1 MVDHLVQGRYNIR
14 DTQRQPY
21 YMYAID
27 LKLVYDCWDRISNTF
42 QNHILPKLQRE
53 ITALFQQQQ
62 TRSAHSTLFSPKI
75 GFFLFDQHA
84 CYFPYYSHDKE
95 CNRNDNNI
103 NKSESEKPKLQ
114 LAVMADMC
122 EDPFCPM
129 PLDMICYDIVTNNTT
144 NDLSKSCF
152 HLLLEAIPN
161 LVLGMAPATTSSAAA
176 VGAVMTVLHCA
187 LGSTGGRGSIL
198 TLYQGIMCKPTTTII
213 LKSQQ
218 QHQQLKELLIA
229 ERKFYERLGEQYHKA
244 SIRLDVLLV
253 VVQKQK
259 YSHTPSSIN
268 LLTLISH
275 VCNTTCGKL
284 RKIHLDPA
292 PIVAA
297 TEECPLAL
305 EMSKLCTIVDTA
317 TDAVLKLRMSNGI
330 RLNSHRPFSA
340 RQVSGQCIV
349 VNDLESPELEMS
361 HVGAESCIMMNLEH
375 SSGASLESK
384 VFFQVAL
391 LYTTPLGQRR
401 VRVMNLCLNT
411 TATPSMV
418 FRNADY
424 CSLSAML
431 SRHLVSEFWESYY
444 DNHYKC
450 EHDNSTATILALEG
464 ARSQLVDTVVQILT
478 CYRLHTT
485 ASKSPSGQLILPET
499 LQLLPL
505 WSLSVLKSAS
515 LRGNIRGRTTWDDR
529 IYHLQALLE
538 SNPSIVTLLVHP
550 NMYRVDKLGTGQGE
564 WVSHIQKDVQ
574 AILNSKSMDT
584 SQPYFQLP
592 ETIPCSMSCMEDDG
606 VYVIDDAFTLYVYV
620 GKSVSSEIMSEL
632 FDATSPIE
640 LNSKRVASEGT
651 GVVGLD
657 WIRKDSAL
665 GERVRA
671 VLFALRNW
679 FDKERPT
686 STPVVLQNGVDLDN
700 TNSNVLQYLL
710 VDDPYPEE
718 EEKGYVDF
726 LCMLHKRIKQQVD
739 KEQNRL

>member
-1 MVDHLVQGRYNIR
+1 
-14 DTQRQPY
+14 
-21 YMYAID
+21 MYAID

-42 QNHILPKLQRE
+42 QNHILPRLQRE
-53 ITALFQQQQ
+53 TTVLFQQQQ
-62 TRSAHSTLFSPKI
+62 TTSPHSTPFSPKI

-84 CYFPYYSHDKE
+84 CYFPYYSDDNE

-103 NKSESEKPKLQ
+103 NNNSKSEEPKLQ

-129 PLDMICYDIVTNNTT
+129 PLDMICYDIATNSIT
-144 NDLSKSCF
+144 NDLSKSLF
-152 HLLLEAIPN
+152 HQLLEAIPN

-176 VGAVMTVLHCA
+176 IGAVMTVLHCA

-198 TLYQGIMCKPTTTII
+198 SLYQGFMGKPTTTII

-229 ERKFYERLGEQYHKA
+229 DRKFYERLGEKYHKA
-244 SIRLDVLLV
+244 SIRLDVVLV
-253 VVQKQK
+253 VVPKQK

-275 VCNTTCGKL
+275 LCNTTCGKL

-340 RQVSGQCIV
+340 RQVSGQSIV

-361 HVGAESCIMMNLEH
+361 HIGAESCIVMNLEH

-384 VFFQVAL
+384 VYFQVAL

-401 VRVMNLCLNT
+401 VRVMNLCLDT
-411 TATPSMV
+411 MATPSMV

-444 DNHYKC
+444 DNHYKR

-485 ASKSPSGQLILPET
+485 ANKSPSGQLILPET

-505 WSLSVLKSAS
+505 WSLSALKSAS

-529 IYHLQALLE
+529 IYHLQALLD

-550 NMYRVDKLGTGQGE
+550 NMYRVDQLGTGQGE
-564 WVSHIQKDVQ
+564 WVSHVQKDVQ
-574 AILNSKSMDT
+574 AILSSKSMDT
-584 SQPYFQLP
+584 YQPYFQLP

-606 VYVIDDAFTLYVYV
+606 VYVIDDAFTLHVYV
-620 GKSVSSEIMSEL
+620 GKSVSSDIMSEL
-632 FDATSPIE
+632 FDVTSPIE
-640 LNSKRVASEGT
+640 LNSKIVASEGA

-657 WIRKDSAL
+657 CIRKDSAL
-665 GERVRA
+665 GEKIRVM
-671 VLFALRNW
+671 LFALRNW

-686 STPVVLQNGVDLDN
+686 STPVVLQTGVDLDN